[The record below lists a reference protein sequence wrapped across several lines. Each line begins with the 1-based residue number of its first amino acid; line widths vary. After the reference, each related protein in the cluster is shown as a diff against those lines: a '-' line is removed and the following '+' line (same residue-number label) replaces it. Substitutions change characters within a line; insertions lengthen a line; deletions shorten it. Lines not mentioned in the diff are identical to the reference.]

1 MFTYTINQDP
11 QGFLWIGTGQGL
23 CRFDGRVFEQDFQGD
38 TIPLSIANSSLL
50 DSRGRLW
57 FGHENGLI
65 SVLVEGAFHIIE
77 PPDNHRSKINAIR
90 EDPNTG
96 DILVLC
102 QQSGVL
108 IIDRD
113 LQVVHAG
120 DPTDPDDP
128 FAGKYLYDFQ
138 VTPEG
143 HLLVGTSMGISI
155 FRFDAEL
162 DTYIETGQLAEL
174 EYLGAQVLVR
184 GLEEDEYR
192 AGTLDQGLFRIS
204 GQGYDPAAYEVE
216 KLGAGSAI
224 EDANISNIVFDG
236 DQRVWINSFGEG
248 IYRADLDPDGNL
260 GASLLFDE
268 KAGLPDK
275 YIRQIF
281 IDEEGN
287 QWFSSQGHGI
297 GALRDQ
303 AFTFVD
309 VWQEDKAP
317 DIYSIYVN
325 GTERWYG
332 GVGQIAYTTGSLAA
346 TYRYWGTENGLPDD
360 PVSALYQDAAGD
372 LYIGT
377 SNNGLYRK
385 RQGSNVIT
393 SLVQSRNSGENR
405 INAIDGNGDSLF
417 VATSDGVYTLNPSNG
432 RRTFRQ
438 WSSPQP
444 DQ

>member
-1 MFTYTINQDP
+1 MKRFTVLILSTLLSVAGSAQTYQFSKYDLADGLVDMFTYTINQDP

-65 SVLVEGAFHIIE
+65 SVLVEGAFHVIE

-96 DILVLC
+96 DILVLF

-174 EYLGAQVLVR
+174 AYLGAQVLVR
-184 GLEEDEYR
+184 GIEEDEYW
-192 AGTLDQGLFRIS
+192 AGTLDEGMFRIS

-224 EDANISNIVFDG
+224 EYANISNIVFDG

-248 IYRADLDPDGNL
+248 IYRVDLDPDGNL

-268 KAGLPDK
+268 KAGLHP
-275 YIRQIF
+275 
-281 IDEEGN
+281 G
-287 QWFSSQGHGI
+287 
-297 GALRDQ
+297 
-303 AFTFVD
+303 
-309 VWQEDKAP
+309 
-317 DIYSIYVN
+317 
-325 GTERWYG
+325 
-332 GVGQIAYTTGSLAA
+332 
-346 TYRYWGTENGLPDD
+346 
-360 PVSALYQDAAGD
+360 
-372 LYIGT
+372 
-377 SNNGLYRK
+377 
-385 RQGSNVIT
+385 
-393 SLVQSRNSGENR
+393 
-405 INAIDGNGDSLF
+405 
-417 VATSDGVYTLNPSNG
+417 
-432 RRTFRQ
+432 
-438 WSSPQP
+438 
-444 DQ
+444 